1 MATLVGVLANAR
13 ERQKTKRLI
22 SRSDAKA
29 GMPMKGM
36 KLGKES
42 AGERKQPFELLSIYT
57 AEVGMKVNG
66 LSRKFQRQSRQL
78 KRGKFLRYLPTRVFV
93 NLEAGEIDSQGHGF
107 CAEAVDQRHR
117 LCSQS

>member
-22 SRSDAKA
+22 SRSDAKV

-57 AEVGMKVNG
+57 AEVSMKVNG
-66 LSRKFQRQSRQL
+66 CQ
-78 KRGKFLRYLPTRVFV
+78 V
-93 NLEAGEIDSQGHGF
+93 NLSLECRLNG
-107 CAEAVDQRHR
+107 AEHR
-117 LCSQS
+117 P